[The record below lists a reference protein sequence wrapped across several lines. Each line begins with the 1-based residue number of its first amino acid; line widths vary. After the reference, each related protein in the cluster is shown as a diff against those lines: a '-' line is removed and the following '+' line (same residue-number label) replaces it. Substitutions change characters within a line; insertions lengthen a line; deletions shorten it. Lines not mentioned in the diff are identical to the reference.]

1 MKIFALAVSMASAF
15 TMPFNTNGLAADMR
29 YRYGV
34 EETAPSDPGQNRK
47 QILNQRN
54 LGGVRGDMGPPWGI
68 KILTAVDQLYQKKLR
83 ESWFGVFGS
92 SFKSVRSK

>member
-1 MKIFALAVSMASAF
+1 MA
-15 TMPFNTNGLAADMR
+15 
-29 YRYGV
+29 
-34 EETAPSDPGQNRK
+34 
-47 QILNQRN
+47 
-54 LGGVRGDMGPPWGI
+54 WGI

>member
-1 MKIFALAVSMASAF
+1 MKIFALAISMASAF

-34 EETAPSDPGQNRK
+34 EETAPSDPSLDRG

-54 LGGVRGDMGPPWGI
+54 LFQGGVRDGMG
-68 KILTAVDQLYQKKLR
+68 YQNPHSGRPTLPKK
-83 ESWFGVFGS
+83 VA
-92 SFKSVRSK
+92 